1 MFGGARADEGAVGAE
16 GDGGEVRGPPP
27 PALPEWSAFRSL
39 DGALESVH
47 EMDGEDL
54 FKGIGREG

>member
-1 MFGGARADEGAVGAE
+1 VFAGRVDEGAALDDAPKVAP
-16 GDGGEVRGPPP
+16 GPPP
-27 PALPEWSAFRSL
+27 PTLPDWSVFKSL

-54 FKGIGREG
+54 FAGIGREA